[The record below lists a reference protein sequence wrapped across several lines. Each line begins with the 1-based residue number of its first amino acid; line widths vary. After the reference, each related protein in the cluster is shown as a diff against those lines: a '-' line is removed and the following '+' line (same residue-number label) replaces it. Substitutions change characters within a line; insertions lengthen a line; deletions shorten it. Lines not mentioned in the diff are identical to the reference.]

1 MQTRKEVE
9 DMHAAITRTRATSAL
24 IAFLASIALA
34 ISFVPT
40 LGAGQDSRPER
51 TTMPSGVC
59 PPNC

>member
-1 MQTRKEVE
+1 
-9 DMHAAITRTRATSAL
+9 MHAAITRTRATSAL

-34 ISFVPT
+34 ISFAPT
-40 LGAGQDSRPER
+40 LGAGQDSWPER